1 MQVLLKDIDFINFF
15 KYHYLFFL
23 GASIGSFYKTI
34 YDRILYFFYSN
45 DRKKY
50 TLKEKYINL
59 FFKPSFCFNCKNKI
73 NSIYLIPVFGYFI
86 TKGKCKKCNTKI
98 SYQNIFW
105 EVFGGIL
112 ICYFYYFFDFIS
124 LLYLLIFFHFLIAG
138 LIDLKKFF
146 IDYENIIFLYLFG
159 IIQFLLNY
167 DFSNL
172 YSLIIKFLIFFSLL
186 LFIYFLGKGK
196 KFGFGDVILIGAISI
211 IFNIPEILIILHF
224 GSIGSIL
231 YILLYKKNK
240 KAYAPLGFFLSI
252 GSVFILILQP
262 IYSIEHI
269 FNQLPFLS
277 MPFL

>member
-1 MQVLLKDIDFINFF
+1 MQVLLKNIDFINFL
-15 KYHYLFFL
+15 KYLYLFFL

-73 NSIYLIPVFGYFI
+73 NSIYLLPIFGYI
-86 TKGKCKKCNTKI
+86 IARGKCKNCNTKI
-98 SYQNIFW
+98 SYQYIFW
-105 EVFGGIL
+105 EVSSGIL

-124 LLYLLIFFHFLIAG
+124 ILYLLIFFHFLITG

-159 IIQFLLNY
+159 IIQFLFN
-167 DFSNL
+167 FGISNL
-172 YSLIIKFLIFFSLL
+172 YSLIIKFLIFFSLIL
-186 LFIYFLGKGK
+186 LIYFLGKGK

-211 IFNIPEILIILHF
+211 IFNIPEILVILHI

-231 YILLYKKNK
+231 YILFYKKNK
-240 KAYAPLGFFLSI
+240 KAYAPLGFFLCTGSI
-252 GSVFILILQP
+252 VILLFQP
-262 IYSIEHI
+262 IYSIEYI
-269 FNQLPFLS
+269 FNLLSFLS